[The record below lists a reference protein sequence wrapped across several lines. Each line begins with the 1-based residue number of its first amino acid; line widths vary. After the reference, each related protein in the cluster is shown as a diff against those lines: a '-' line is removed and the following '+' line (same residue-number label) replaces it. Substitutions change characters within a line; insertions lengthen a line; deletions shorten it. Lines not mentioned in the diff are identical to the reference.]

1 MELHQTCM
9 RIGSILGIWIITSGN
24 AGATARA
31 ELEVK
36 QGLPMTLAQART
48 CKQVSSCAEA
58 VELWC
63 GGYRRADADDDGIPC
78 ENVCPTKELVDELRQ
93 QIGC

>member
-1 MELHQTCM
+1 MELRQTCM

-36 QGLPMTLAQART
+36 QGLPITLARART

-63 GGYRRADADDDGIPC
+63 GGYRRADADNDGIPC